1 MKKIIVLLIALLV
14 SNHLKAQ
21 KKFTVKGSFK
31 NYEGKVYLYSGKKDS
46 VYTKNG
52 QFLFEGTVDVP
63 YQSYISIPTNQR
75 VGVTPFW
82 IDEGETILELDTV
95 PFKNIRFSGVDLKAN
110 VIKAGKSHQVMDAFL
125 RGNNE
130 VWSSSLSEDEKNQK
144 MKAATDKMLLE
155 HPNTVLSLYALSA
168 NMKRYE
174 KDELEKLY
182 ASFSPSLQKTENGL
196 AIKNK
201 YVEVLNVVVGGK
213 MPNFAQASQYGKP
226 VSLSDFKG
234 KYVLVDFWAS
244 WCIPCRKE
252 NPTVVKAY
260 QKFKPKGFDILAVS
274 FDHDKEA
281 WLAAIANDNL
291 IWTHVSDLGGWQNV
305 LAKTFKVTS
314 VPSNYLVDPNGV
326 VIAKD
331 LHGEGLTKKLA
342 EIFEAK

>member
-1 MKKIIVLLIALLV
+1 MKKIIALFIALLV
-14 SNHLKAQ
+14 ANQLQAQ

-31 NYEGKVYLYSGKKDS
+31 NYEGKVCLYSGKKDS

-52 QFLFEGTVDVP
+52 QFVFEGTVDVP
-63 YQSYISIPTNQR
+63 YQSYVSIPSGQR
-75 VGVTPFW
+75 VGLTPFW
-82 IDEGETILELDTV
+82 IDEGETILELDTI
-95 PFKNIRFSGVDLKAN
+95 PFKNSRFSGIDLKAN
-110 VIKAGKSHQVMDAFL
+110 VIKAGRAHQIMDDFL

-130 VWSSSLSEDEKNQK
+130 IWSSSISEAEKNQK
-144 MKAATDKMLLE
+144 MKSATDKMLFK

-168 NMKRYE
+168 NMKCYE

-182 ASFSPSLQKTENGL
+182 ATFSPSLQKTENGL

-213 MPNFAQASQYGKP
+213 MPNFTQTNQYGKP
-226 VSLSDFKG
+226 VSLNDFKG

-252 NPTVVKAY
+252 NPVVVKAY
-260 QKFKPKGFDILAVS
+260 QNFKPRGFDILAVS

-281 WLAAIANDNL
+281 WLKAIANDNL
-291 IWTHVSDLGGWQNV
+291 SWTHVSDLGGWQNV

-331 LHGEGLTKKLA
+331 LHGEELAKKLA